1 MKLTGSQ
8 RSAAARAAQRLG
20 IDVDWLLAVIQNESG
35 GDPKIKN
42 PNSSARGLIQF
53 TDSTARGLGY
63 ASSQDLVNR
72 FPTFESQVE
81 GPVVSYY
88 RQYAPWGSRD
98 EFLGT
103 AFYPAYRRGKLDVV
117 LPANVR
123 AANPGFTTLRDY
135 AKRVWA
141 RYKGIKIVETSTPI
155 LLVGLAAWAGWRAW
169 KRKPLLPRL
178 R

>member
-8 RSAAARAAQRLG
+8 RAAAARAAQRLG
-20 IDVDWLLAVIQNESG
+20 IEVDWLLAVIQNESG
-35 GDPKIKN
+35 GNPKIKN
-42 PNSSARGLIQF
+42 PKSSARGLIQF
-53 TDSTARGLGY
+53 MDSTARGMGY
-63 ASSQDLVNR
+63 QSSQDLVNR
-72 FPTFESQVE
+72 FPTFEVQVE
-81 GPVVSYY
+81 GPVVAYY
-88 RQYAPWGSRD
+88 QQFGPWSSRD

-117 LPANVR
+117 LPADVR

-135 AKRVWA
+135 TRKVWA
-141 RYKGIKIVETSTPI
+141 RYTGIKIVETSFPFALAGI
-155 LLVGLAAWAGWRAW
+155 AAWVGWRAW

>member
-1 MKLTGSQ
+1 MGLTLSQ
-8 RSAAARAAQRLG
+8 KSAASRAAQKLG
-20 IDVDWLLAVIQNESG
+20 IDVEWLLAVIQHESG
-35 GDPKIKN
+35 GNPKIKN
-42 PNSSARGLIQF
+42 PKSSARGLIQF
-53 TDSTARGLGY
+53 MDSTARGMGY
-63 ASSQDLVNR
+63 QSSQDLVNR

-88 RQYAPWGSRD
+88 QKYAPWGSRD

-103 AFYPAYRRGKLDVV
+103 VFYPAYRRGKLDVV
-117 LPANVR
+117 LPSDVR

-155 LLVGLAAWAGWRAW
+155 LLTALAAWVGWRTW